1 MGHTSCSTQAPL
13 TAINR
18 ELLQYRVSETNEFG
32 ECQNVSR
39 PTKKELRIAYSKLF
53 VSDLCYHRLY
63 SLDTIKTNFTF
74 YQCLSQRFGTFV
86 IILSR
91 YVCNNLSLL
100 FVSYYYI
107 ILEHEFSRNAQGSDD
122 RVGVGRSP
130 RIEIS
135 FWDGVALLKI
145 SVDSS
150 RKPLTRR

>member
-18 ELLQYRVSETNEFG
+18 ELLQYRVSEKNEFG

-53 VSDLCYHRLY
+53 VSDLCHHRLY
-63 SLDTIKTNFTF
+63 SRLDMIKTNFTF
-74 YQCLSQRFGTFV
+74 YQCLPQKFGTFV

-91 YVCNNLSLL
+91 IFRYYLYLSLL
-100 FVSYYYI
+100 FVSYYCI
-107 ILEHEFSRNAQGSDD
+107 ILILEHEFSRNAQGSDD

-135 FWDGVALLKI
+135 F
-145 SVDSS
+145 
-150 RKPLTRR
+150 